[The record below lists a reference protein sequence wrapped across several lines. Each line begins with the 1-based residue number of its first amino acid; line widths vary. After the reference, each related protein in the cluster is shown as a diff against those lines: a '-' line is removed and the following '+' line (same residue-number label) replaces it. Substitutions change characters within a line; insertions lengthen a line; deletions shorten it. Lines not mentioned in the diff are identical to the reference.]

1 MLLCCSHSHNN
12 IFVAVQAPAHVI
24 SLSPTTVGPTISSLT
39 YQEESRTLTCVS
51 TGSPATT
58 VSWMRD
64 GQSLINSSTYH
75 LTQTITDRSSSTY
88 SNVLTVSETAPSGVA
103 GTYTCNVTNDLGSDS
118 MQVVA
123 VGKCEECVFIL
134 TEATYNYM
142 YMYLKTGITISGLE
156 QPLSVG
162 QSATISCM
170 TNVPVSSIE
179 WRDQSSTV
187 LARTTDQT
195 VVNYTIPLVRDVLQG
210 WQLTCRAVAGT
221 TVYTEMVTIQV
232 TGKYILCRIH
242 SYTLYILHAC
252 SSSWLS

>member
-12 IFVAVQAPAHVI
+12 IFVAVQAPANVI

-64 GQSLINSSTYH
+64 GQPLIIDDSTYH
-75 LTQTITDRSSSTY
+75 LTQTITGRSSSTY

-134 TEATYNYM
+134 TEATYKYM

-156 QPLSVG
+156 QPLTVG

-179 WRDQSSTV
+179 WRYQSSTM
-187 LARTTDQT
+187 LNRTTDQT
-195 VVNYTIPLVRDVLQG
+195 VLNYTISPVSDSLQG
-210 WQLTCRAVAGT
+210 LQLTCRAVAGNT
-221 TVYTEMVTIQV
+221 TYNETVEIKVK
-232 TGKYILCRIH
+232 GEFPIH
-242 SYTLYILHAC
+242 C
-252 SSSWLS
+252 